1 MRLCFGRMNDLEF
14 VPEDKEDGWHR
25 EFWLVDY
32 NGKQISPKVIIWFD
46 DERNQCE
53 PWYTWEL
60 PLYEIDK
67 DKLYLNNIYNYLLT
81 IKQE

>member
-1 MRLCFGRMNDLEF
+1 MNDLEF
-14 VPEDKEDGWHR
+14 VPEDKEDNWHR

-32 NGKQISPKVIIWFD
+32 NGEQISPKVIIWFD
-46 DERNQCE
+46 DERNKEE
-53 PWYTWEL
+53 PWYYWTL

-81 IKQE
+81 VKEE

>member
-14 VPEDKEDGWHR
+14 VPEDHDDAWHR

-32 NGKQISPKVIIWFD
+32 DGNQISPKVIIYFD
-46 DERNQCE
+46 DERNQLE
-53 PWYTWEL
+53 PWYNWKL
-60 PLYEIDK
+60 PLYEVDK

-81 IKQE
+81 VKEE